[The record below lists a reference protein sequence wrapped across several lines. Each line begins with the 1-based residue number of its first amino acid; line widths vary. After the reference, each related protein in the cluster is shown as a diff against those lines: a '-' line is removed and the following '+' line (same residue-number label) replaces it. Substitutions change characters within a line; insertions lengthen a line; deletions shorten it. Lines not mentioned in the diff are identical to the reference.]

1 MKKTVLI
8 IFALIITLG
17 AYAQK
22 KSNYKVFP
30 FKTGIIEYQ
39 KTGKTKGSYTKYIDE
54 YGFKQADYG
63 ESVTKIFGMKTEEK
77 TGNILIGPV
86 IYAIDYKKNIVNK
99 GKNPVYETY
108 AKADGDYDKLGRQA
122 MEALGF
128 SDSGETGTVLG
139 NKCEIWKGALGEI
152 WVWKGLALK
161 TTTKLLGMKMEEVAT
176 KISLDVNV
184 PKDKF
189 EVPKGMKLVEN
200 QVPEGMEGGL
210 QGLFGG
216 QK

>member
-1 MKKTVLI
+1 MKKVTFILLTVM
-8 IFALIITLG
+8 ITLG

-30 FKTGIIEYQ
+30 FKTGIIEYE
-39 KTGKTKGSYTKYIDE
+39 KGGKTKGTHIKYIDE
-54 YGFKQADYG
+54 YGYKQGDY
-63 ESVTKIFGMKTEEK
+63 EDTVTKIFGMKTEEK
-77 TGNILIGPV
+77 SGTILIGPTV
-86 IYAIDYKKNIVNK
+86 YAIDYKKNTVNK

-108 AKADGDYDKLGRQA
+108 ASANGDYDKLGRQS

-128 SDSGETGTVLG
+128 SDSGKKGTILG
-139 NKCEIWKGALGEI
+139 NECEIWKGNLGEI

-161 TTTKLLGMKMEEVAT
+161 SVTKILGIKIEETAT
-176 KISLDVNV
+176 KITLDVDV
-184 PKDKF
+184 PDSKF
-189 EVPKGMKLVEN
+189 EVPKGMKITEN

>member
-1 MKKTVLI
+1 MKKIVLIILTVLI
-8 IFALIITLG
+8 SIG

-22 KSNYKVFP
+22 KSNYRVFP
-30 FKTGIIEYQ
+30 FKSGIIEFQ
-39 KTGKTKGSYTKYIDE
+39 KTGKTKGSYTKYIDDH
-54 YGFKQADYG
+54 GFKQADYG

-77 TGNILIGPV
+77 TGTILIGPDV
-86 IYAIDYKKNIVNK
+86 YSIDYKRKVVNK

-108 AKADGDYDKLGRQA
+108 AKADGDYDKLGKQA

-128 SDSGETGTVLG
+128 TDTGKTGTVLG
-139 NKCEIWKGALGEI
+139 NKCEIWEGNLGEI

-161 TTTKLLGMKMEEVAT
+161 TTTKILGMKMEEIAT
-176 KISLDVNV
+176 KISLDINV

-189 EVPKGMKLVEN
+189 EIPKGMEVTET
-200 QVPEGMEGGL
+200 QIPEGMEGGL
-210 QGLFGG
+210 KGLFGG